1 MRFLVLT
8 KKSLV
13 TGFAVLVL
21 ALIGSFL
28 FLMSSDDEP
37 VFGFLQTSNE
47 EVRDIHLIT
56 AEFKTTTPDGKE
68 MEAYRWDPG
77 TIFIE
82 KGEKVNLKL
91 YGINGMEH
99 PFYIEGTDIKGTVR
113 KGEETVVSVQFD
125 EEGVYKLICTTH
137 QGHAPMVGY
146 IIVD

>member
-8 KKSLV
+8 KKSLI
-13 TGFAVLVL
+13 TGLAVLVL

-28 FLMSSDDEP
+28 FFMSSGDEP
-37 VFGFLQTSNE
+37 VFGFLQASNE

-56 AEFKTTTPDGKE
+56 AEFKTKTADGKE

-113 KGEETVVSVQFD
+113 KGEETVVPVQFD
-125 EEGVYKLICTTH
+125 KEGVYKLICTTH
-137 QGHAPMVGY
+137 QGDAPMVGY